1 MTILDAVDAVRSV
14 FEKDPDRAVVRV
26 RAEARL
32 EEGTAVVIRAG
43 AHTFAADEPKSV
55 GGTGT
60 APNPIQAV
68 LSSLASCQA
77 ITYRYWS
84 ELLGIRLDAI
94 TVHVEGVVDQRGF
107 FGFADGVSAGPTPVR
122 CTVSVEGPETIERYE
137 ELRRAVDAHC
147 PVLDVFT
154 HAVPVERV
162 LEVGS
167 PEEEPGE
174 SRSG

>member
-1 MTILDAVDAVRSV
+1 MSILDAVDAVRTV
-14 FEKDPDRAVVRV
+14 FEKDPGRAAVRI

-32 EEGTAVVIRAG
+32 EEGTAVVIQAG
-43 AHTFAADEPKSV
+43 THSLAADEPKSV

-60 APNPIQAV
+60 APNPIQMV

-94 TVHVEGVVDQRGF
+94 TVRVEGDVDQRGF
-107 FGFADGVSAGPTPVR
+107 FGFAEDVPAGPTPVR
-122 CTVSVEGPETIERYE
+122 CTVTVEGPESPERYE
-137 ELRRAVDAHC
+137 ELRRSVDAHC

-154 HAVPVERV
+154 TALAVERH
-162 LEVGS
+162 LEVGAAG
-167 PEEEPGE
+167 EETPG
-174 SRSG
+174 

>member
-1 MTILDAVDAVRSV
+1 MTILEAVDAVRSV
-14 FEKDPDRAVVRV
+14 FEKDPDRAVVRI
-26 RAEARL
+26 RTEARL
-32 EEGTAVVIRAG
+32 EAGTAVAIQAG
-43 AHTFAADEPKSV
+43 AHSLAADEPKSV

-60 APNPIQAV
+60 APNPIQMV
-68 LSSLASCQA
+68 LASLASCQA

-122 CTVSVEGPETIERYE
+122 CTVTVEGPESPERYE
-137 ELRRAVDAHC
+137 ELRRSVDAHC

-154 HAVPVERV
+154 NAVPVERH
-162 LEVGS
+162 LEVGK
-167 PEEEPGE
+167 PAGEEPPG
-174 SRSG
+174 